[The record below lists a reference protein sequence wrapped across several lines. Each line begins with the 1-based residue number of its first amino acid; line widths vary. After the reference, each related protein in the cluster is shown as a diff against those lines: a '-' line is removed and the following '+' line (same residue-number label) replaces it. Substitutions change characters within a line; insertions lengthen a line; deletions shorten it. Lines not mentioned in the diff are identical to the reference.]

1 MFSWL
6 TNKAIEMRAHM
17 TSAKIKRLNSINIK
31 SVNGTEPSPKD
42 IRKAVKEIHKEHKRR
57 RKMLNQRRKTNQLM
71 RKARLTKRFQLK
83 MESKGVPSHDK
94 ELKKFLKSRFKKNN
108 DQQFLTPKEI
118 EKLQTISR
126 SLGTVFD
133 RVVFFYVSYQMSNH
147 IKINGKNKQLC
158 VASQKLKRTLQSTLF
173 ESPSATL
180 LAPHFS

>member
-133 RVVFFYVSYQMSNH
+133 RVIFFTFP
-147 IKINGKNKQLC
+147 IKC
-158 VASQKLKRTLQSTLF
+158 RTTSR
-173 ESPSATL
+173 
-180 LAPHFS
+180 